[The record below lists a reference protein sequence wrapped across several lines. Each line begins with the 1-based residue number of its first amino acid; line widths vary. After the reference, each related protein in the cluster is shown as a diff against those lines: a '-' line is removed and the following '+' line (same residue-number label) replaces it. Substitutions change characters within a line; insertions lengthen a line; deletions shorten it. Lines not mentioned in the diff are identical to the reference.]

1 MEYLVAGTSSN
12 PSPANDYYFP
22 IGGWNMHV
30 GLDQSK
36 SDTVPM
42 TGININNIASVSAT
56 VYSDPDPTTNKIEVR
71 DFEQRGKAST
81 GSYPLLIWRGGL
93 LHVSATGPLA
103 ILKVAGT
110 HSNFSNQNGDYN
122 TSMFSHGG
130 YLQNTN
136 NRGWIKVT
144 VSGTSEAKQPYGI
157 KTKIMK
163 IGGWPIRTDISTEQ
177 PYLDLTFSDFGVP
190 ANRIV
195 HAEAV
200 ILSDPDLGSSTQVRT
215 LTNLMRL
222 NLSGV
227 HNIDPDGGLFII
239 REQLNKIN
247 LVAMGS
253 QGNNQYFGSN
263 HARSDINRG
272 WFQID
277 YLAANCNEGTG
288 YTRGFIGF
296 TKTSD
301 DCHGNNGSGS
311 AAVHVIQTKAA
322 DLWNSNDQIA
332 FIHKPQTSANFIL
345 EARVDKIENTN
356 AWARAGVMIRA
367 NTGAN
372 SRHVSMIVT
381 PRDASGNTNG
391 IGFTV
396 RSADGSSTTETS
408 PNTFSAPYWVRVVKT
423 GNSFSGYA
431 SPDGNTWTQIG
442 NAVTVTFPS
451 NGGIYYAGLVQ
462 TSGNAGSPIFNTS
475 VYSNV
480 MEGLPVSGSYY
491 RVINKNS
498 SKGLEVSG
506 MSTANGGNVD
516 QWTYGGNNNQ
526 IWQFFDLG
534 NGYWRISNKHSGKAL
549 EVSGSSSSEGAN
561 VQQWT
566 YGGGLNQQW
575 QLTPLSNGSFRITAR
590 HSGKALDVSGAS
602 GSDGANVHQWTY
614 GGGANQ
620 QWYISGP

>member
-1 MEYLVAGTSSN
+1 
-12 PSPANDYYFP
+12 
-22 IGGWNMHV
+22 
-30 GLDQSK
+30 
-36 SDTVPM
+36 
-42 TGININNIASVSAT
+42 
-56 VYSDPDPTTNKIEVR
+56 
-71 DFEQRGKAST
+71 
-81 GSYPLLIWRGGL
+81 
-93 LHVSATGPLA
+93 
-103 ILKVAGT
+103 
-110 HSNFSNQNGDYN
+110 
-122 TSMFSHGG
+122 
-130 YLQNTN
+130 
-136 NRGWIKVT
+136 
-144 VSGTSEAKQPYGI
+144 
-157 KTKIMK
+157 
-163 IGGWPIRTDISTEQ
+163 
-177 PYLDLTFSDFGVP
+177 
-190 ANRIV
+190 
-195 HAEAV
+195 
-200 ILSDPDLGSSTQVRT
+200 
-215 LTNLMRL
+215 
-222 NLSGV
+222 
-227 HNIDPDGGLFII
+227 
-239 REQLNKIN
+239 
-247 LVAMGS
+247 
-253 QGNNQYFGSN
+253 
-263 HARSDINRG
+263 
-272 WFQID
+272 
-277 YLAANCNEGTG
+277 
-288 YTRGFIGF
+288 
-296 TKTSD
+296 
-301 DCHGNNGSGS
+301 
-311 AAVHVIQTKAA
+311 
-322 DLWNSNDQIA
+322 
-332 FIHKPQTSANFIL
+332 
-345 EARVDKIENTN
+345 
-356 AWARAGVMIRA
+356 
-367 NTGAN
+367 
-372 SRHVSMIVT
+372 
-381 PRDASGNTNG
+381 
-391 IGFTV
+391 
-396 RSADGSSTTETS
+396 
-408 PNTFSAPYWVRVVKT
+408 VVKT